1 MTYRAL
7 LAAAA
12 EADLGRAVLWYQDH
26 APEQA
31 GRLIDDYEAAV
42 TRVCEFPHAAPMLR
56 PDARRTA
63 LKVFPY
69 QLWYYCHD
77 SERII
82 EVVAIV
88 HNRQDPVGFAG
99 RLG

>member
-12 EADLGRAVLWYQDH
+12 AADLDRAVLWYLDH

-31 GRLIDDYEAAV
+31 GRLIDEYETAIE
-42 TRVCEFPHAAPMLR
+42 RVCEFPHAAPMLR
-56 PDARRTA
+56 PQARRTA

-77 SERII
+77 VDQVI

-88 HNRQDPVGFAG
+88 HNRQDPVGFVG